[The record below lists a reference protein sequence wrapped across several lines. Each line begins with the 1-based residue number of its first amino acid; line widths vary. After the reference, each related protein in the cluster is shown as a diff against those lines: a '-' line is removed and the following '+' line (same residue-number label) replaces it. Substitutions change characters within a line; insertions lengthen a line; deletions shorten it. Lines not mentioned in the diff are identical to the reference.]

1 MSKPRL
7 VLATLNTHKVE
18 EIRRMLD
25 RFEIDVVTLAAYP
38 DVTPGEETGDD
49 FEANAVIKAES
60 VANATGCWS
69 LADDSG
75 LEVRA
80 LDGRPGVHSK
90 RYAGPHA
97 TDQDNNSK
105 LLEQLSEVSPEDRA
119 ARFVTVMALARPG
132 KPTIT
137 VRGEVPGFILNEA
150 HGDSGFGY
158 DPLFYYPPYRKSF
171 GEITLEQKNRVSH
184 RAAALVAMRDRIATL
199 VNGEHGAG
207 APPHG
212 SGGADPSTW
221 TRPARA
227 GELPIPGV
235 DPDLLERAPA
245 GAPTGTPAGGA
256 DALEQRARALEY
268 VEAIVIALIMALILR
283 EFFFEAFKIPTPSMS
298 PTLRGAAH
306 LGDRILVDKFIHR
319 IQEPRRWEVIVFRY
333 PLNQST
339 NYIKRLVGLPGET
352 VQILDGDIW
361 INGKIERKPRDHQDH
376 LWVQI
381 YPVSRDPWGGLDG
394 EFRRP
399 GQFEVSPDQP
409 LEGESWSAAP
419 GTGKRTEL
427 RFCFDPAG
435 AGAYRG
441 VRLRYA
447 SPEIGGI
454 RLRDFRFD
462 GTLRLSGPDGRAAVR
477 LCTRGTRFVT
487 TLRADGDGARLGL
500 PGRGS
505 LERDPVHGRVERR
518 VDAGRGRK
526 LAFDREIPVSVQ
538 YFDYQ
543 LVVEVDGETWFHY
556 VFAPHRR
563 KPAAAIEPG
572 TLTIELANAGGTWSA
587 LQVYRDLHY
596 TQDNYRTEVPANSFF
611 VLGDNSTNSKD
622 SRRWRKS
629 TRRLKDG
636 RMIEYETEE
645 PAFAHAF
652 AHPQK
657 SAIVDV
663 LGNRHSVGEID
674 WRYQP
679 RHEEAPFVTRDLLI
693 GRAFMVF
700 FPWPPFYT
708 EEFRPGL
715 IR

>member
-1 MSKPRL
+1 MTKPRL
-7 VLATLNTHKVE
+7 VLATLNAHKVD
-18 EIRRMLD
+18 EIRRMLG
-25 RFEIDVVTLAAYP
+25 RFEFDVATLADYP
-38 DVTPGEETGDD
+38 DVTPGEETGED

-90 RYAGPHA
+90 RYAGPNA
-97 TDQDNNSK
+97 TDDDNNTK
-105 LLEQLSEVSPEDRA
+105 LLAQLSDVPPEERA

-132 KPTIT
+132 ERTIT

-150 HGDSGFGY
+150 HGESGFGY
-158 DPLFYYPPYRKSF
+158 DPVFYYPPYQKSF

-184 RAAALVAMRDRIATL
+184 RAAALVAMRDRIAEL
-199 VNGEHGAG
+199 VNGEHVADAG
-207 APPHG
+207 PHG
-212 SGGADPSTW
+212 SEGGVPSTW
-221 TRPARA
+221 TRPARP

-235 DPDLLERAPA
+235 DPGWLERAPA
-245 GAPTGTPAGGA
+245 ETPTGA
-256 DALEQRARALEY
+256 DALEQKARALEY

-319 IQEPRRWEVIVFRY
+319 LQEPRRWEVIVFRY

-339 NYIKRLVGLPGET
+339 NYIKRLIGLPGET

-361 INGKIERKPRDHQDH
+361 INGKIERKPRDLQDA

-399 GQFEVSPDQP
+399 GQFEVSPNQP
-409 LEGESWSAAP
+409 LEEEPWSAAP
-419 GTGKRTEL
+419 GAGKRTEL

-441 VRLRYA
+441 LGLRYA

-462 GTLRLSGPDGRAAVR
+462 GTLRLNGPDGRAAVR
-477 LCTRGTRFVT
+477 LATRGTRFVIT
-487 TLRADGDGARLGL
+487 FRADGDGAALAV
-500 PGRGS
+500 PGRAS

-526 LAFDREIPVSVQ
+526 LALDREIPISVQ

-556 VFAPHRR
+556 VFDPRPL
-563 KPAAAIEPG
+563 KPEAALEPG
-572 TLTIELANAGGTWSA
+572 SLTIELANAGGAWSA
-587 LQVYRDLHY
+587 LRVYRDLHY

-629 TRRLKDG
+629 IRRLKDG
-636 RMIEYETEE
+636 RMIEYESDE
-645 PAFAHAF
+645 PVFIHAF
-652 AHPQK
+652 AHPQQ

-663 LGNRHSVGEID
+663 LGNRHSVDEID
-674 WRYQP
+674 WRYEP